1 MAARWPHPYVQVKL
15 ILNAKTCM
23 DTASVLKGAVLK
35 QDVSLVFSA
44 NIFPW
49 DISLIMMNHWTLY
62 AVRGRGG
69 STWWRRRARS
79 TLGLLQNPAAGA
91 FVKNGLIKLWFWWVD
106 IFRPWVYGQFSPTVL
121 PAVCHLLQ
129 TAPYLRPA
137 ERSNPVKVSA
147 LPLN

>member
-1 MAARWPHPYVQVKL
+1 MVARWPHPYVQVKL
-15 ILNAKTCM
+15 MLNAKTCM
-23 DTASVLKGAVLK
+23 DTASVPKREE
-35 QDVSLVFSA
+35 DVSLIFSR

-49 DISLIMMNHWTLY
+49 DISLIMMNHWTLH

-91 FVKNGLIKLWFWWVD
+91 FVKNGLIKLGFWWVD

-121 PAVCHLLQ
+121 PAVCHLLH

-147 LPLN
+147 LPLS